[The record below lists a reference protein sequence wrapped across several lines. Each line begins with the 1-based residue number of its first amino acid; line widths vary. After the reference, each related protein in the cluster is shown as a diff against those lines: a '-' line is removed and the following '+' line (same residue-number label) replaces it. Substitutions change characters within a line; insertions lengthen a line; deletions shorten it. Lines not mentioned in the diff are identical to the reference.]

1 MKKSLIAL
9 AVLAAS
15 GAASAQS
22 SVTLFGIVDAA
33 YGSVKANGTTVNGM
47 SNSGINSSR
56 LGVKGT
62 EDLGGGLS
70 AGFHLEGALNNDK
83 GEGASGVGS
92 TAGAGATQGLDF
104 RRRSTVS
111 VMGNFGEVRLGRD
124 YTPTFWNLT
133 VYDPFG
139 TNGVA
144 QSRTPAMIAA
154 VNGFLPAASAK
165 LAGNNAN
172 AVRANNSIGYFL
184 PGNLGGINGQVM
196 YAKGEGIGNS
206 GGDYFGF
213 RLGYTQ
219 GPISA
224 HVSSGK
230 TKGAISAA
238 SGPTPAFTAAEN
250 EVKYTNFA
258 GSYNFGMATAMV
270 VIADEKNGNGDKL
283 KGTTLGVVAPVGAGE
298 IHAALDTYKL
308 DGTPAKANQ
317 LGLGYIH
324 NLSKR
329 TAAYVQ
335 YASINNKGG
344 AALSVS
350 NNGLSAGNAAPS
362 GKSTGYEIGVRHS
375 F

>member
-33 YGSVKANGTTVNGM
+33 YGSVKANGVTVNGM

-56 LGVKGT
+56 LGVRGT
-62 EDLGGGLS
+62 EDLGGGMS
-70 AGFHLEGALNNDK
+70 AGFHLEGALANDN
-83 GEGASGVGS
+83 G
-92 TAGAGATQGLDF
+92 TPAGLNFQ
-104 RRRSTVS
+104 RRSTIS
-111 VMGNFGEVRLGRD
+111 VMGGFGELRLGRD

-144 QSRTPAMIAA
+144 QSRTPSMIAA
-154 VNGFLPAASAK
+154 
-165 LAGNNAN
+165 AGLTGNTTN

-196 YAKGEGIGNS
+196 YAKGETAGNS
-206 GGDYFGF
+206 NSDYFGF
-213 RLGYTQ
+213 RVGYTQ

-224 HVSSGK
+224 HVANGK
-230 TKGAISAA
+230 TKGVTSA
-238 SGPTPAFTAAEN
+238 T

-258 GSYNFGMATAMV
+258 GSYDLGMVKLMAVFAT
-270 VIADEKNGNGDKL
+270 EKNGAGDKL
-283 KGTTLGVVAPVGAGE
+283 KGTEFGAVAPVGAGE
-298 IHAALDTYKL
+298 VRFAMNTYKL
-308 DGTPAKANQ
+308 DGTPNKANQ
-317 LGLGYIH
+317 LGLGYVH

-335 YASINNKGG
+335 YASISNKG
-344 AALSVS
+344 AATLAVS
-350 NNGLSAGNAAPS
+350 NNGLSAGAAAAG
-362 GKSTGYEIGVRHS
+362 GKSTGYEVGVRHS